1 MTMWPPNPATLKRPV
16 YRSLAESLIE
26 AIKSGEVQQGDRLP
40 THRDLA
46 ETLGISV
53 QTVSRAYEEL
63 HRLGAIAGM
72 VGRGTFVRAAAA
84 DTRTPWHRIGDGDE
98 VIDFSMLTPVTGKI
112 HEERMRATLAEMSRD
127 LSSDVLFSFRPRA
140 TLLSHSEAALGWLK
154 RCGVKADRAQL
165 LPTNGNT
172 SAMTVALMTAA
183 RPGELVVSEDL
194 THHTLKALCSY
205 LELGLHGLETDDE
218 GIVPQAFESACR
230 SHKVR
235 VLFVM
240 PTGLN
245 PQATMMGLARRQA
258 LVDIARRHD
267 VAIVEDDAWGPIQPE
282 RPPPIVALAPERTF
296 YFTSLTKPLLPGL
309 RYGWLVSPE
318 TLVSATA
325 NRHLVTSWMATPLMA
340 EIGTRWLKDG
350 TADAGTI
357 TNAWRP
363 DSIIG
368 CRIPEK
374 LVLLDIDPRH
384 GGDIVWNALM
394 DALAR
399 RNGLVT
405 EALGAFSPRSSPN
418 GMHVWLPLPRQWNED
433 AFVAHARSEG
443 VAVAAGSAFA
453 VDLPTHAPGI
463 RKGARLRRAE
473 ICGSK
478 LS

>member
-1 MTMWPPNPATLKRPV
+1 MWPPNPETLKRPV
-16 YRSLAESLIE
+16 YRSLAESLIN

-63 HRLGAIAGM
+63 YRLGAIAGM
-72 VGRGTFVRAAAA
+72 VGRGTFVRAAAT

-98 VIDFSMLTPVTGKI
+98 VVDFSMLTPVTGEI
-112 HEERMRATLAEMSRD
+112 HQERMRATLAQMSRD

-140 TLLSHSEAALGWLK
+140 TLLSHAEAALGWLK
-154 RCGVKADRAQL
+154 RCGVEAKHAQV

-183 RPGELVVSEDL
+183 KPGDLVVSEDL

-205 LELGLHGLETDDE
+205 LELGLRGLETDEE
-218 GIVPQAFESACR
+218 GIVPDAFDSACR

-235 VLFVM
+235 ALFVM

-245 PQATMMGLARRQA
+245 PQATTMGLARRHA
-258 LVDIARRHD
+258 LIEVARRHD
-267 VAIVEDDAWGPIQPE
+267 VTIVEDDAWGPIQPR
-282 RPPPIVALAPERTF
+282 RPPPIFALAPERTF

-325 NRHLVTSWMATPLMA
+325 NRHLVTNWMATPLMA
-340 EIGTRWLKDG
+340 EIGTHWLKDG
-350 TADAGTI
+350 TADELL
-357 TNAWRP
+357 AWQ
-363 DSIIG
+363 
-368 CRIPEK
+368 
-374 LVLLDIDPRH
+374 
-384 GGDIVWNALM
+384 M
-394 DALAR
+394 DALSR
-399 RNGLVT
+399 RNRVVI

-418 GMHVWLPLPRQWNED
+418 GMHVWLPLPEQWDED
-433 AFVAHARSEG
+433 AFVAHARGEG

-453 VDLPTHAPGI
+453 VGLPTHAPGI
-463 RKGARLRRAE
+463 RICLGCSSEAGMARGLEVIGRLVRNKPEPALLT
-473 ICGSK
+473 I
-478 LS
+478 

>member
-1 MTMWPPNPATLKRPV
+1 MTMWPPNPATLKRPA

-154 RCGVKADRAQL
+154 RCGVEADRAQL

-325 NRHLVTSWMATPLMA
+325 NRHLVTNWMATPLMV

-350 TADAGTI
+350 TADDLL
-357 TNAWRP
+357 AWQ
-363 DSIIG
+363 
-368 CRIPEK
+368 
-374 LVLLDIDPRH
+374 
-384 GGDIVWNALM
+384 M

-463 RKGARLRRAE
+463 RICLGCSSEAGMARGLDIIARLVRNKPEPA
-473 ICGSK
+473 
-478 LS
+478 LLPL

>member
-1 MTMWPPNPATLKRPV
+1 V

-350 TADAGTI
+350 TADDLL
-357 TNAWRP
+357 AWQ
-363 DSIIG
+363 
-368 CRIPEK
+368 
-374 LVLLDIDPRH
+374 
-384 GGDIVWNALM
+384 M

-463 RKGARLRRAE
+463 RICLGCSSEAGMARGLDIIARLVRNKPEPA
-473 ICGSK
+473 
-478 LS
+478 LLTL

>member
-154 RCGVKADRAQL
+154 RCGVEADRAQL

-325 NRHLVTSWMATPLMA
+325 NRHLVTNWMATPLMV

-350 TADAGTI
+350 TADDLL
-357 TNAWRP
+357 AWQM
-363 DSIIG
+363 
-368 CRIPEK
+368 
-374 LVLLDIDPRH
+374 
-384 GGDIVWNALM
+384 N
-394 DALAR
+394 ALAR

-463 RKGARLRRAE
+463 RICLGCSSEAGMARGLDIIARLVRNKPEPA
-473 ICGSK
+473 
-478 LS
+478 LLTL

>member
-63 HRLGAIAGM
+63 DRLGAIAGM
-72 VGRGTFVRAAAA
+72 VGRGTFVRAAAT

-98 VIDFSMLTPVTGKI
+98 VIDFSMLTPVTGEI
-112 HEERMRATLAEMSRD
+112 HERRMRATLAQMSKD
-127 LSSDVLFSFRPRA
+127 VSSDVLFSFRPRA
-140 TLLSHSEAALGWLK
+140 TLLSHSEAALDWLK
-154 RCGVKADRAQL
+154 RCGVTANRAQV

-183 RPGELVVSEDL
+183 RPGDLVVSEDL

-205 LELGLHGLETDDE
+205 LELGLAGLATDDQ
-218 GIVPQAFESACR
+218 GIVPEAFETACR
-230 SHKVR
+230 TRRAR

-245 PQATMMGLARRQA
+245 PQATTMGLARRRA
-258 LVDIARRHD
+258 LVEIARRHD
-267 VAIVEDDAWGPIQPE
+267 VAIVEDDAWGPIQPQ
-282 RPPPIVALAPERTF
+282 RPSPIAALAPERTF

-318 TLVSATA
+318 TQVSASA
-325 NRHLVTSWMATPLMA
+325 NRHMVTSWMATPLMA

-350 TADAGTI
+350 TADELL
-357 TNAWRP
+357 AWQ
-363 DSIIG
+363 
-368 CRIPEK
+368 
-374 LVLLDIDPRH
+374 
-384 GGDIVWNALM
+384 M
-394 DALAR
+394 DALSR
-399 RNGLVT
+399 RNRMAR
-405 EALGAFSPRSSPN
+405 EALGDFSPRSSPN
-418 GMHVWLPLPRQWNED
+418 GMHVWLPLPEPWSED
-433 AFVAHARSEG
+433 DFVAHARSEG
-443 VAVAAGSAFA
+443 VAVAAGAAFA
-453 VDLPTHAPGI
+453 ADRPAHAPGI
-463 RKGARLRRAE
+463 RICLGCSSEAGMARGLEVIARLVRTKPEPA
-473 ICGSK
+473 
-478 LS
+478 LLTL

>member
-154 RCGVKADRAQL
+154 RCGVEADRAQL

-230 SHKVR
+230 SQKVR

-325 NRHLVTSWMATPLMA
+325 NRHLVTNWMATPLMA

-350 TADAGTI
+350 TADDLL
-357 TNAWRP
+357 AWQ
-363 DSIIG
+363 
-368 CRIPEK
+368 
-374 LVLLDIDPRH
+374 
-384 GGDIVWNALM
+384 M

-463 RKGARLRRAE
+463 RICLGCSSEAGMARGLDIIARLVRNKPEPA
-473 ICGSK
+473 
-478 LS
+478 LLTL

>member
-16 YRSLAESLIE
+16 YRSLADSLIE

-46 ETLGISV
+46 EKLGISV

-63 HRLGAIAGM
+63 HRHGAIAGM

-98 VIDFSMLTPVTGKI
+98 VVDFSMLTPVTGAI
-112 HEERMRATLAEMSRD
+112 HEERMRATLAEMSKD
-127 LSSDVLFSFRPRA
+127 VSSDVLFSFRPRA
-140 TLLSHSEAALGWLK
+140 TLLSHGEAAMGWLK
-154 RCGVKADRAQL
+154 RCGVEADRAQI

-183 RPGELVVSEDL
+183 KPGELVVSEDL

-205 LELGLHGLETDDE
+205 LELSLQGLTTDDE
-218 GIVPQAFESACR
+218 GIVPEAFESACR

-245 PQATMMGLARRQA
+245 PQATTMGLARRQA
-258 LVDIARRHD
+258 LVEVARRHD
-267 VAIVEDDAWGPIQPE
+267 VAIVEDDAWGPIQPR
-282 RPPPIVALAPERTF
+282 RPPPIVTLAPERTF

-318 TLVSATA
+318 TLVSAAA
-325 NRHLVTSWMATPLMA
+325 NRHLVTNWMATPLMA

-350 TADAGTI
+350 TADDLL
-357 TNAWRP
+357 AWQ
-363 DSIIG
+363 
-368 CRIPEK
+368 
-374 LVLLDIDPRH
+374 
-384 GGDIVWNALM
+384 M
-394 DALAR
+394 DTLSR
-399 RNGLVT
+399 RNRLVM
-405 EALGAFSPRSSPN
+405 EALGAFAPRGSPN
-418 GMHVWLPLPRQWNED
+418 GMHVWLPLPEQWNED

-453 VDLPTHAPGI
+453 VDLPTHSPGI
-463 RKGARLRRAE
+463 RICLGCSSDAGMARGLEVIARLVRNKPEPA
-473 ICGSK
+473 
-478 LS
+478 LLTL

>member
-16 YRSLAESLIE
+16 YRSLAESLIG

-72 VGRGTFVRAAAA
+72 VGRGTFVRAAAT

-98 VIDFSMLTPVTGKI
+98 VIDLSMLTPVTGEI
-112 HEERMRATLAEMSRD
+112 HEQRMRATLAEMSKD
-127 LSSDVLFSFRPRA
+127 VSSEVLFSFRPRA
-140 TLLSHSEAALGWLK
+140 TLMSHSEAALGWLK
-154 RCGVKADRAQL
+154 RCGIEAKRAQV

-172 SAMTVALMTAA
+172 SAMTVALMTVA
-183 RPGELVVSEDL
+183 RPGDQVVSEDL

-205 LELGLHGLETDDE
+205 LDLGLRGLETDAE
-218 GIVPQAFESACR
+218 GIVPEAFDGACR
-230 SHKVR
+230 ARKVR

-245 PQATMMGLARRQA
+245 PQATTMGVARRRA
-258 LVDIARRHD
+258 LIEIARQHD
-267 VAIVEDDAWGPIQPE
+267 VTIVEDDAWGPVQPD
-282 RPPPIVALAPERTF
+282 RPPPIAALAPERTF

-309 RYGWLVSPE
+309 RYGWLVAPE

-325 NRHLVTSWMATPLMA
+325 NRHLVTNWMATPLMA
-340 EIGTRWLKDG
+340 EIGTRWLRDG
-350 TADAGTI
+350 TADELL
-357 TNAWRP
+357 AWQ
-363 DSIIG
+363 
-368 CRIPEK
+368 
-374 LVLLDIDPRH
+374 
-384 GGDIVWNALM
+384 M
-394 DALAR
+394 DALSR
-399 RNGLVT
+399 RNRMVV
-405 EALGAFSPRSSPN
+405 EALGDFAPRGSPN
-418 GMHVWLPLPRQWNED
+418 GMHVWLPLPEQWNED

-463 RKGARLRRAE
+463 RICLGGSSEPSLARGLEVIARLVHNKPEPA
-473 ICGSK
+473 
-478 LS
+478 LLTL

>member
-1 MTMWPPNPATLKRPV
+1 MTMWPPNPATLKRPA

-154 RCGVKADRAQL
+154 RCGVEADRAQL

-325 NRHLVTSWMATPLMA
+325 NRHLVTNWMATPLMV

-350 TADAGTI
+350 TADDLL
-357 TNAWRP
+357 AWQM
-363 DSIIG
+363 
-368 CRIPEK
+368 
-374 LVLLDIDPRH
+374 
-384 GGDIVWNALM
+384 N
-394 DALAR
+394 ALAR

-463 RKGARLRRAE
+463 RICLGCSSEAGMARGLDIIARLVRNKPEPA
-473 ICGSK
+473 
-478 LS
+478 LLTL